1 MSRSGDSR
9 GEPKR
14 LLERAAALMPE
25 GAVMPRE
32 QAQAIIEKV
41 VKMSKADE
49 VSMNINS
56 GYQADIRFAA
66 NQMSTSGGV
75 VNAQIGIQSTI
86 GKKHAVA
93 VTNDLSDESLRRAV
107 EQSETLARLSPD
119 DPENMPGLGPQTYLP
134 VNSYFDSTAN
144 LSPEDR
150 ARAAL
155 TALEPARRA
164 GDLKAAGFLI
174 VNAGANAL
182 GNSKGLF
189 AYNRSTTANYT
200 LTVRTDDGTGSGWA
214 GAEHPDWKQIDFPGL
229 ASHTIDKARLSR
241 NPVAIEPGRYTV
253 ILEPQAVGDLVQLM
267 AFALAARSADEG
279 RSAFAKQGGGN
290 KIGEKIVDSRVTIFS
305 DPQDP
310 QLLAQPYDG
319 QGLPLSRQVWVE
331 NGMLKQLFYSR
342 FWAQKQGKVATGF
355 PSSVKMQGGT
365 TSVDDMIKSTPR
377 GILVTRLWYLRQVDP
392 RTILY
397 TGLTRDG
404 TFLIENGKISKA
416 IKNFRF
422 NESPLFLLSNL
433 EAIGPAV
440 RIGGSEA
447 GGPVV
452 MPTIK
457 AKDFN
462 FTSLSDAV

>member
-1 MSRSGDSR
+1 VTDSAFFTR
-9 GEPKR
+9 PKS
-14 LLERAAALMPE
+14 LLDLASLIPD

-32 QAQAIIEKV
+32 QAQALVEKV

-49 VSMNINS
+49 ISVNLTT
-56 GYQADIRFAA
+56 GYQADVRFAA

-75 VNAQIGIQSTI
+75 VNGTIGIQSAF
-86 GKKHAVA
+86 GKKHAAA
-93 VTNDLSDESLRRAV
+93 VTNDFSDDSLRRTV
-107 EQSETLARLSPD
+107 EKSEALAKLSPD
-119 DPENMPGLGPQTYLP
+119 DPETMPGLPPQTYVP
-134 VNSYFDSTAN
+134 VNGYFDSTAN

-155 TALEPARRA
+155 TALEPARKA
-164 GDLKAAGFLI
+164 GDLKAAGFI
-174 VNAGANAL
+174 VVNAGANAI
-182 GNSKGLF
+182 GNGHGLF
-189 AYNRSTTANYT
+189 AYNRSTNANYT

-214 GAEHPDWKQIDFPGL
+214 GAEHPDWKQLDFAGL
-229 ASHTIDKARLSR
+229 SAHAIEKARLSR

-267 AFALAARSADEG
+267 GFALAARNADEG

-331 NGMLKQLFYSR
+331 NGVLKQLFYSR
-342 FWAQKQGKVATGF
+342 FWAQKQGKVATGG
-355 PSSVKMQGGT
+355 PSSIKLEGGT
-365 TSVDDMIKSTPR
+365 TSMDDMIKSTPR
-377 GILVTRLWYLRQVDP
+377 GVLVTRLWYLRLVDP
-392 RTILY
+392 RTILV

-404 TFLIENGKISKA
+404 TFLIENGKISKSV
-416 IKNFRF
+416 KNFRF

-433 EAIGPAV
+433 EALSPAV
-440 RIGGSEA
+440 RIGGTEQ

-452 MPTIK
+452 MPAIK